1 MGVARRRPFRVRGYK
16 ASRTAKQ
23 PTDSPISHIDTAHS
37 SFDGALAQCICMLV
51 AALLLAL
58 HSLHWPRRLLRVGQ
72 RPLAQG
78 GHALRRGAHGGPHGM
93 PLSRRRHGRTRLQLE
108 VQPATDDAR
117 ATHGEAGE
125 RREGYLS
132 LVRPLREPLQ
142 LGAASRRSNSKRS
155 SPHSGEK
162 KCLQKRDRHT
172 AFKIA
177 QCRAGYQSFLGRAHR
192 TVRALLSPRAISR
205 GESCSLPCALRAE
218 SVGIET
224 ETAVGWP
231 RSGVLFHIFVQVSE
245 LSDAP
250 VGTVGLSELSDC
262 RTRCVLRLDSV

>member
-1 MGVARRRPFRVRGYK
+1 MKLPRHEDSSPPHKVRLKKLWYGARARVDSVGNLTTEFTQE
-16 ASRTAKQ
+16 SVP
-23 PTDSPISHIDTAHS
+23 PTKSAADISAD
-37 SFDGALAQCICMLV
+37 Q
-51 AALLLAL
+51 
-58 HSLHWPRRLLRVGQ
+58 
-72 RPLAQG
+72 
-78 GHALRRGAHGGPHGM
+78 
-93 PLSRRRHGRTRLQLE
+93 SRRRTRIERKCLLYEMKENNPASAVGRTRQK
-108 VQPATDDAR
+108 QNRSRSNSKR
-117 ATHGEAGE
+117 AV
-125 RREGYLS
+125 RRPR
-132 LVRPLREPLQ
+132 VRWVGLRTRQ
-142 LGAASRRSNSKRS
+142 KQNRSRRSNSKRS

-231 RSGVLFHIFVQVSE
+231 RSGVLFPYFCTSVGTVGCTCRNCRT
-245 LSDAP
+245 
-250 VGTVGLSELSDC
+250 VGTVGLSD
-262 RTRCVLRLDSV
+262 TLRLEA